1 MVYCESRDSG
11 KKPQILNAAAAL
23 YRCRRVTKRADEAA
37 RDELQNRREEFGIT
51 AIDAIEDIVDGQA
64 FLLSDLN
71 RNWWEI
77 AYLRN

>member
-1 MVYCESRDSG
+1 V
-11 KKPQILNAAAAL
+11 L
-23 YRCRRVTKRADEAA
+23 TAA
-37 RDELQNRREEFGIT
+37 RNELQNRREEFGIT

>member
-1 MVYCESRDSG
+1 MTNCKIAAKSSASRRS
-11 KKPQILNAAAAL
+11 N
-23 YRCRRVTKRADEAA
+23 
-37 RDELQNRREEFGIT
+37 
-51 AIDAIEDIVDGQA
+51 AIEDIVDGQA